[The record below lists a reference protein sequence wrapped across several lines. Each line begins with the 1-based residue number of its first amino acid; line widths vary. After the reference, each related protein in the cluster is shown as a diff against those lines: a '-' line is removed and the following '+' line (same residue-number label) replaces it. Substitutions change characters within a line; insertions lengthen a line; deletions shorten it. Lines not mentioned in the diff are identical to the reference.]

1 MVSSRSLFNISIAIY
16 AYFFPAIIVH
26 LLKCAFL
33 LWVGKH
39 FKKGFPGGSVVKN
52 PLAMQE
58 MWVPSLGQEDP
69 REEEMAT
76 HCSILAWRI
85 AWTEEPGGLHRVE
98 EESDMA

>member
-69 REEEMAT
+69 REEGMAFT
-76 HCSILAWRI
+76 PVYL
-85 AWTEEPGGLHRVE
+85 PG
-98 EESDMA
+98 ESHGQRTLVGYSP